1 MMDKLTLSTS
11 RKTLP
16 KWLKMMPCGSES
28 EEGDLIDFVNTSS
41 NIEAQFGEVIFLQ
54 NPIEFSMPS
63 WPKTH
68 VAKLCPIDSQ

>member
-41 NIEAQFGEVIFLQ
+41 NIEAQFGEVIFL
-54 NPIEFSMPS
+54 
-63 WPKTH
+63 
-68 VAKLCPIDSQ
+68 